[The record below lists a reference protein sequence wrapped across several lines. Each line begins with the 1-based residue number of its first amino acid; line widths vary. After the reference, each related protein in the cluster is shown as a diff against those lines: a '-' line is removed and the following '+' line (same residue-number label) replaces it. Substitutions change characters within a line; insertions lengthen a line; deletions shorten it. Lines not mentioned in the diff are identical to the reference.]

1 MENSETEKTILKVE
15 MILTIDGRFKCKA
28 DGKNIFVDDK
38 EINRKMVELSFEVAK
53 KIKDEIR
60 IMMEKEE
67 E

>member
-1 MENSETEKTILKVE
+1 MKNSGETILKVE
-15 MILTIDGRFKCKA
+15 MKLTTDGQLNCNA
-28 DGKNIFVDDK
+28 EGKDFFIDDK

>member
-1 MENSETEKTILKVE
+1 MKNSGETILKVE
-15 MILTIDGRFKCKA
+15 MKLTTDGQLNCNVE
-28 DGKNIFVDDK
+28 GKDFFIDDK